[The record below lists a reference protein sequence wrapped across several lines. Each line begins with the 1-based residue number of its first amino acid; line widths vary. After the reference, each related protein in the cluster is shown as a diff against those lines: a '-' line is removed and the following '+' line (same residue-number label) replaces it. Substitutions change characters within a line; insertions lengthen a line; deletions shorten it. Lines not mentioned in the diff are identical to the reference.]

1 MVTIQVGLSTLRA
14 RRRLSQRQLAA
25 LAGVRPD
32 TISALERG
40 DSHGIQFDTLAR
52 LCEALE
58 CGPGELLLIDQHD
71 GHVAPVPGG
80 PDEDEIIAQR
90 LAELERTPAIDG
102 PAFLAALLERA
113 GMDPETAA
121 LMPPGAGVPPD
132 TDPVQPTAQSR
143 APIGAGVGR
152 ARA

>member
-1 MVTIQVGLSTLRA
+1 MGTIEVALPRLRA

-40 DSHGIQFDTLAR
+40 DTRGIQFDTLAR
-52 LCEALE
+52 LCEALQ
-58 CGPGELLLIDQHD
+58 CTPGEILLVDQQP
-71 GHVAPVPGG
+71 APALGG
-80 PDEDEIIAQR
+80 PDEDELVRQR
-90 LAELERTPAIDG
+90 LAELEHAPAIDG

-121 LMPPGAGVPPD
+121 LMPPGGAVVPGDGQAEEPPCVVERMAAGHRVP
-132 TDPVQPTAQSR
+132 
-143 APIGAGVGR
+143 
-152 ARA
+152 ART